1 MTCETAEYYVKPAE
15 NTNGG
20 GAAIHMT
27 YSEAYRKGIE
37 ILKDAG
43 NDAPANDAGVLLC
56 YAARCD
62 RTYLYAHSGSE
73 LPGHIQQLFFE
84 LVGKRAGGYPLQY
97 ITGEQEFMSL
107 AFEVTPDVLIPRQ
120 ETELLVET
128 VLDFCRERVFTTN
141 DVHGFGQQG
150 RHTVHS
156 RTAEILDMCTGS
168 GCIAVSLAK
177 YLPDCFVTAV
187 DIMPEALVV
196 AGRNAERHGVSG
208 RVTFI
213 RSDLFGSVPGKK
225 YDVIV
230 SNPPYVRS
238 EDIGML
244 QPEVRLFEPE
254 EALDGGSDGLRFYR
268 EIIRGAPEYL
278 HAGGMLAFETGYDQ
292 AQAVAGLMASG
303 GSFSEIR
310 ICRDLSGTE
319 RVVAGFTS
327 VQAAPL

>member
-1 MTCETAEYYVKPAE
+1 V
-15 NTNGG
+15 
-20 GAAIHMT
+20 IDMT

-73 LPGHIQQLFFE
+73 LPDQIRRLYFE

-107 AFEVTPDVLIPRQ
+107 AFEVTHDVLIPRQ

-128 VLDFCRERVFTTN
+128 VLDFCREQVLATN
-141 DVHGFGQQG
+141 DVHGYGQQG
-150 RHTVHS
+150 RHAGC
-156 RTAEILDMCTGS
+156 RQPAEILDMCTGS

-177 YLPDCFVTAV
+177 YLPDCLVTAV
-187 DIMPEALVV
+187 DKMPEALAV
-196 AGRNAERHGVSG
+196 AERNAERHGVSG
-208 RVTFI
+208 RVSFVQ
-213 RSDLFGSVPGKK
+213 SDLFGSVHVKK
-225 YDVIV
+225 FDVIV

-238 EDIGML
+238 EDIGKL
-244 QPEVRLFEPE
+244 QPEVKLFEPA

-268 EIIRGAPEYL
+268 EIIRKAPEYL

-292 AQAVAGLMASG
+292 AQAVAGLMTSG

-310 ICRDLSGTE
+310 VCRDLSGTE

-327 VQAAPL
+327 VQAVPL